1 MNDLLLVLAI
11 GVWVVAGGPRLS
23 GLLEAEWTGVDVA
36 WLAVYAGFLGA
47 LISARRASE
56 DRVLGLTLLQS
67 ALALSLLPL
76 GMPHF
81 EGALLAVV
89 GAQTLLV
96 APVRWALLWVS
107 LQGVALFVTILPTHA
122 LLGATKATGE
132 YFAFS
137 VFAMGVFALRDRER
151 AQRRA
156 LQKMQ
161 AELLGTR
168 ALLRETVALAEQRRI
183 QRELHDSF
191 GHYLAAASA
200 HLDAARSGLPLGEPA
215 RSQLDRARVALDQ
228 LTEESRAAVTG
239 LRRGIDLQE
248 ALSALVGSVPGVR
261 LELDLAA
268 LPDVQA
274 DVAWVLFRAVQE
286 AVTNAHKHGRARAV
300 RVATRWA
307 EGELRVRVDNDGSIP
322 SSLEEGLGLT
332 TIRAR
337 LAEVEGRLEVDAG
350 PPFAL
355 ALAIPV
361 VRSPARPVARR
372 ERPVEPGPRAVAT
385 S

>member
-1 MNDLLLVLAI
+1 MKDVLLVLAV
-11 GVWVVAGGPRLS
+11 GVWVVAGAPRLA
-23 GLLEAEWTGVDVA
+23 GLAGAEWTAVDLAWVVVYGGFPVA
-36 WLAVYAGFLGA
+36 LVA
-47 LISARRASE
+47 ARRASG
-56 DRVLGLTLLQS
+56 RRALALTLLQS

-96 APVRWALLWVS
+96 VSARWALLWIVV
-107 LQGVALFVTILPTHA
+107 QGVALFVTILPSHA

-132 YFAFS
+132 YLAFS
-137 VFAMGVFALRDRER
+137 IFAMSVFALRDRER

-191 GHYLAAASA
+191 GHHLAAASA
-200 HLDAARSGLPLGEPA
+200 YLDAARRAPPVEPA
-215 RSQLDRARVALDQ
+215 QAQLDRARVALDR
-228 LTEESRAAVTG
+228 LTEESRAVLSG
-239 LRRGIDLQE
+239 LRRGIDLEE
-248 ALSALVGSVPGVR
+248 ALSALAGSIPGVR
-261 LELDLAA
+261 VELELGALHDL
-268 LPDVQA
+268 QA
-274 DVAWVLFRAVQE
+274 DTAWVLFRAVQE
-286 AVTNAHKHGRARAV
+286 AVTNAHKHGRARTV
-300 RVATRWA
+300 RVGAAWV
-307 EGELRVRVDNDGSIP
+307 EDDLRVRVENDGAAP
-322 SSLEEGLGLT
+322 SAVDEGLGLST
-332 TIRAR
+332 MRAR
-337 LAEVEGRLEVDAG
+337 LQDVGGRLEIDPG

-355 ALAIPV
+355 ELVLDGA
-361 VRSPARPVARR
+361 RSRDTAA
-372 ERPVEPGPRAVAT
+372 PGVGVPLDLDGERAVA